1 MKDPILLLTSFSFIV
16 PVTYAAYNDMWD
28 IYSSLLCVLLTSVAY
43 HSSKEPILKYI
54 DQAAIVQLIIM
65 SCKTGYELELLYIG
79 ILNLSWMYYVY
90 IHGYKTNSLAF
101 HPNYIVASLFHGSFH
116 VSTSVSWM
124 YGIYVKQL
132 QNESK

>member
-1 MKDPILLLTSFSFIV
+1 MKNPILFLTSLLYIA
-16 PVTYAAYNDMWD
+16 PTTYAAYHDMWD

-43 HSSKEPILKYI
+43 HGSKEPILKYI
-54 DQAAIVQLIIM
+54 DRAAIVQLALL
-65 SCKTGYELELLYIG
+65 SLKTGYELQLLFLA

-116 VSTSVSWM
+116 MSTSVSWM

>member
-1 MKDPILLLTSFSFIV
+1 MKDPILFSTSFLYIA
-16 PVTYAAYNDMWD
+16 PVTYAAYHDMWG
-28 IYSSLLCVLLTSVAY
+28 IYRSLLCVLLTSVAY
-43 HSSKEPILKYI
+43 HGSKEPILKHI
-54 DQAAIVQLIIM
+54 DRVAIVQLALL
-65 SCKTGYELELLYIG
+65 SLKTGYELQLLFLA
-79 ILNLSWMYYVY
+79 ILNLLWMYYVY

-101 HPNYIVASLFHGSFH
+101 HPNYTVASLYHSSFH

>member
-1 MKDPILLLTSFSFIV
+1 MKDPILLLTSFSFIA

-28 IYSSLLCVLLTSVAY
+28 IYSSLLCVLLTSVAF

-65 SCKTGYELELLYIG
+65 SCKTGYELQLLFLA
-79 ILNLSWMYYVY
+79 ILNLSWIYYVY
-90 IHGYKTNSLAF
+90 IHGYKINSLAF
-101 HPNYIVASLFHGSFH
+101 HSNYTIASLFHGSFH
-116 VSTSVSWM
+116 ISTSVSWM

>member
-1 MKDPILLLTSFSFIV
+1 MKDPILLLTSLSFIA
-16 PVTYAAYNDMWD
+16 PVTYAAYHDMWD

-43 HSSKEPILKYI
+43 HSSKDPILMRI
-54 DQAAIVQLIIM
+54 DQASIVQLIIM

-79 ILNLSWMYYVY
+79 IFNLSWMYYVY